1 MQAKSVVKNN
11 LQISYNNKL
20 EHVQALRTSLSQVSQ
35 IKDNKTKDMTAM
47 GDNPQ
52 LPNFGRLINPN
63 LIPFFFFH
71 PIDPI

>member
-1 MQAKSVVKNN
+1 M
-11 LQISYNNKL
+11 YNNKL
-20 EHVQALRTSLSQVSQ
+20 EHVQALRMYKLKPSFPI

-52 LPNFGRLINPN
+52 PPNFGRLINPN
-63 LIPFFFFH
+63 LIQFFFFH